1 MFLSDANNRKMLNDH
16 PAALIGLIIG
26 LAIGGLLLALFV
38 KLGMWAADSGR
49 RIIAW
54 TITVL
59 LGLNIVSSLLV
70 AVVQA
75 TMGDKLIPPPG
86 STPETSYKL
95 EKDGS
100 VSTNT
105 TPAQPNAPPAPAAT
119 SAATPAPA
127 LASNL
132 SSVQPRPTQPIT
144 TQPITTTDAP
154 AASAFAAKLSDGR
167 GMFNRIA
174 DEAAPELRAL
184 AKAFAQPPQPDRKAI
199 EDRKAMALAV
209 QANTGKLRTDI
220 QSIASTITKKSAD
233 SGLTPEQT
241 ATLTKAFNTT
251 MDIPR
256 RTIAAD
262 EMHEITVLAIRECDL
277 LLANLGTWRIENN
290 RIVGKD
296 EAHTTK
302 LNDPRFF
309 LRAKLNQ
316 LETRIVQLRGG

>member
-1 MFLSDANNRKMLNDH
+1 MHVGCGS
-16 PAALIGLIIG
+16 
-26 LAIGGLLLALFV
+26 V
-38 KLGMWAADSGR
+38 LG
-49 RIIAW
+49 
-54 TITVL
+54 
-59 LGLNIVSSLLV
+59 
-70 AVVQA
+70 VVQGVMGNALLRA
-75 TMGDKLIPPPG
+75 TGT
-86 STPETSYKL
+86 TPETSYTL

-105 TPAQPNAPPAPAAT
+105 APAQPNTPPAPAAT
-119 SAATPAPA
+119 PAGAPAPA
-127 LASNL
+127 LVSNL
-132 SSVQPRPTQPIT
+132 TPSQPRPTQPRPA
-144 TQPITTTDAP
+144 QPITTTDAP
-154 AASAFAAKLSDGR
+154 AASAFAAKLNEGR

-209 QANTGKLRTDI
+209 QANTSKLRTDI
-220 QSIASTITKKSAD
+220 QSITTRLSEKSAER
-233 SGLTPEQT
+233 GLTQDQT
-241 ATLTKAFNTT
+241 QTLLKGLNTSL
-251 MDIPR
+251 DLPR

-296 EAHTTK
+296 EAHTTE